1 MCVYTRACVQAMHN
15 FSKIWETYKPTSEE
29 PSARG
34 FHAMWLSG
42 FNLFIHGGQG
52 PEGVGAASVR
62 SDTWVYD
69 VFNKVWTQ
77 LGSSDASPAGEK
89 MSVNLLYA
97 STAMAFGGINKDS
110 RPVANSVLFDPK
122 SGWSNIE
129 PAGSRPPRSAG
140 HSAIFDSELNQI
152 IVSFG
157 LEPGPAL
164 LDDQWTLDLASS
176 TWKCSVGSSPAC
188 QASIAAAK
196 AEEIV
201 SANTVGKRPD
211 KRAFSAVHRA
221 GVYMFN
227 FGGIVE
233 QTANGE
239 CSPFAGTNELWV
251 MNLASQNW
259 YLVQQASPGPRY
271 CSLSLFSC
279 FTVVTRMQTLTF
291 AIIPF
296 CRARAFSGMDSLKDV
311 EGYQNAMV
319 LFGGADMSNPGEP
332 QPMNDGIVFVLAG
345 KH

>member
-1 MCVYTRACVQAMHN
+1 MCVYMRACVQVMHN
-15 FSKIWETYKPTSEE
+15 FSKIWESYKPTSVK
-29 PSARG
+29 PSSRG

-110 RPVANSVLFDPK
+110 RPVANSVLFDAK

-140 HSAIFDSELNQI
+140 HSAIFDPQLNQM

-164 LDDQWTLDLASS
+164 LDDQWILDLGSS

-188 QASIAAAK
+188 QASIAVAK
-196 AEEIV
+196 AGEIV
-201 SANTVGKRPD
+201 PENTVGKRPH

-233 QTANGE
+233 QKQK
-239 CSPFAGTNELWV
+239 CSLFAGTNELWA

-271 CSLSLFSC
+271 YSRSFVSC
-279 FTVVTRMQTLTF
+279 FTVVTRMQMLTF

-311 EGYQNAMV
+311 GGYQNAMM
-319 LFGGADMSNPGEP
+319 LFGGADLSIPGEL
-332 QPMNDGIVFVLAG
+332 QPMNDGIIFVLAC